1 MNTPTDIVQAAY
13 GDFGRGDIPA
23 LLARLTDD
31 VLWEHK
37 GTLDLPYMG
46 VFRGKEAVAR
56 WFGHVAEFDG
66 IEAFEPREF
75 LAGTDH
81 VTVLG
86 WERTRALAERP
97 RLRNRLGARV
107 PAARRAHNALRRRLR
122 HGSGRGCAGLRVSN
136 WPRKLRLFDVSARCG
151 RASMPN
157 PNPCCCSTG
166 P

>member
-86 WERTRALAERP
+86 WERTRALPNGRVFETDWVHVFQ
-97 RLRNRLGARV
+97 LRDGRITRFVGAYDTAAV
-107 PAARRAHNALRRRLR
+107 AAARA
-122 HGSGRGCAGLRVSN
+122 
-136 WPRKLRLFDVSARCG
+136 
-151 RASMPN
+151 
-157 PNPCCCSTG
+157 
-166 P
+166 

>member
-31 VLWEHK
+31 VIWEHK

-46 VFRGKEAVAR
+46 VFRGKPAVAQ
-56 WFGHVAEFDG
+56 WFGHVAEFDA

-75 LAGTDH
+75 LAGPDH

-86 WERTRALAERP
+86 WERTRALPNGRVFETDWVHVFQ
-97 RLRNRLGARV
+97 LRDGRIARFVGAYDTAAV
-107 PAARRAHNALRRRLR
+107 AAARA
-122 HGSGRGCAGLRVSN
+122 
-136 WPRKLRLFDVSARCG
+136 
-151 RASMPN
+151 
-157 PNPCCCSTG
+157 
-166 P
+166 